1 MKKII
6 NVLNNQQFDK
16 IPPIW
21 IMRQAGRY
29 LPEYLETRSKIHNFL
44 DLCYNPQLACEVT
57 LQPIRRF
64 DFDSAIIFSDIL
76 VIPDALGI
84 KVDFVKNHGPIL
96 SEFDLTK
103 DLSKLNLNN
112 LKNHLKPVFEAI
124 NLTRANLNKDKT
136 LIGFAGAPWTL
147 ACYMI
152 EGKGSKNFEKIR
164 QISLQQPEFFEQLI
178 AILTQAVSDFL
189 SLQIQA
195 GVDVVKIFDS
205 WAGILPSSELEKWVI
220 KPAQKI
226 VENLQ
231 QKFPNIPVIY
241 FPKNIGNSYEIF
253 AKKVNSN
260 GLAIDQN
267 LDLNW
272 AVENIY
278 EKNNKIIQGNLDNF
292 ILAFGDKKIIENEV
306 RKILKTFENKPFIFN
321 LGHGIL
327 PQTPIENVEFMLEV
341 IKSNFS

>member
-1 MKKII
+1 MNKII
-6 NVLNNQQFDK
+6 NVLKHK
-16 IPPIW
+16 IVQKNPPIW

-29 LPEYLETRSKIHNFL
+29 LPEYLETRAKITNFL

-64 DFDSAIIFSDIL
+64 DFDCAIIFSDIL
-76 VIPDALGI
+76 VIPDALGV

-124 NLTRANLNKDKT
+124 NLTRANLNKDKS

-164 QISLQQPEFFEQLI
+164 QISLQQPEFFEKLI

-195 GVDVVKIFDS
+195 GVDIVKIFDS

-241 FPKNIGNSYEIF
+241 FPKNIGFNYEQF
-253 AKKVNSN
+253 YKKVQPDC
-260 GLAIDQN
+260 LALDQN
-267 LDLNW
+267 VDLKW
-272 AVENIY
+272 AKEILQNQNHAV
-278 EKNNKIIQGNLDNF
+278 IQGNLDNF
-292 ILAFGDKKIIENEV
+292 ILAFGTAEKIKLEV
-306 RKILKTFENKPFIFN
+306 NKILNSFNDKPFIFN

-327 PQTPIENVEFMLEV
+327 PQTPIKNVELLLKLV
-341 IKSNFS
+341 RN

>member
-1 MKKII
+1 MNKII
-6 NVLNNQQFDK
+6 NVLKHK
-16 IPPIW
+16 IAQKNPPIW

-29 LPEYLETRSKIHNFL
+29 LPEYLETRAKINNFL

-64 DFDSAIIFSDIL
+64 DFDCAIIFSDIL
-76 VIPDALGI
+76 VIPDALGV

-124 NLTRANLNKDKT
+124 NLTKASLNKDKV

-152 EGKGSKNFEKIR
+152 EGSGSKNFEKIR

-178 AILTQAVSDFL
+178 TILTQAVSDFL

-195 GVDVVKIFDS
+195 GVDIVKIFDS

-231 QKFPNIPVIY
+231 RKFPNIPVIY
-241 FPKNIGNSYEIF
+241 FPKNIGFNYEEF
-253 AKKVNSN
+253 YKKVQPDC
-260 GLAIDQN
+260 LALDQN
-267 LDLNW
+267 VNLKW
-272 AVENIY
+272 AKEVLQNQ
-278 EKNNKIIQGNLDNF
+278 NQAVIQGNLDNF
-292 ILAFGDKKIIENEV
+292 ILAFGTAEQIKLEV
-306 RKILKTFENKPFIFN
+306 NKILNNFNDKPFIFN

-327 PQTPIENVEFMLEV
+327 PQTPIKNVELLLKLV
-341 IKSNFS
+341 RN

>member
-1 MKKII
+1 MNKII
-6 NVLNNQQFDK
+6 NVLKHK
-16 IPPIW
+16 ITQKNPPIW

-29 LPEYLETRSKIHNFL
+29 LPEYLETRMKIANFL

-76 VIPDALGI
+76 VIPDALGV

-96 SEFDLTK
+96 SEFNLIK

-112 LKNHLKPVFEAI
+112 IKNHLKPVFEAI
-124 NLTRANLNKDKT
+124 NLTRSNLAQDKS

-178 AILTQAVSDFL
+178 LILEQAIVEFL

-195 GVDVVKIFDS
+195 GVDIVKIFDS
-205 WAGILPSSELEKWVI
+205 WAGILPACELQKWVI
-220 KPAQKI
+220 KPAWRI
-226 VENLQ
+226 VENLR
-231 QKFPNIPVIY
+231 QKYPHIPIIY
-241 FPKNIGNSYEIF
+241 FPKNIGFNYQEF
-253 AKKVNSN
+253 YKKVQPDC
-260 GLAIDQN
+260 LALDQN
-267 LDLNW
+267 VDIVW
-272 AVENIY
+272 AREVLQND
-278 EKNNKIIQGNLDNF
+278 NQAIIQGNLDNF
-292 ILAFGDKKIIENEV
+292 ILAFGTKEQIKLEV
-306 RKILKTFENKPFIFN
+306 NKILSNFNQKPFIFN

-327 PQTPIENVEFMLEV
+327 PQTPIENVELLLK
-341 IKSNFS
+341 IIRN

>member
-1 MKKII
+1 MNKII
-6 NVLNNQQFDK
+6 NVLKNKTAQKN
-16 IPPIW
+16 PPIW

-29 LPEYLETRSKIHNFL
+29 LPEYLETRAKITNFL

-64 DFDSAIIFSDIL
+64 DFDCAIIFSDIL
-76 VIPDALGI
+76 VIPDALGV

-103 DLSKLNLNN
+103 DISKLNLNN

-124 NLTRANLNKDKT
+124 NLTRTNLNKDKA

-178 AILTQAVSDFL
+178 AILTQAVIDFL

-195 GVDVVKIFDS
+195 GVDIVKIFDS
-205 WAGILPSSELEKWVI
+205 WAGILPNSELAKWVI

-241 FPKNIGNSYEIF
+241 FPKNIGFNYEEF
-253 AKKVNSN
+253 YKKVQPDC
-260 GLAIDQN
+260 LALDQN
-267 LDLNW
+267 VDLKW
-272 AVENIY
+272 AKEILQNQNQAV
-278 EKNNKIIQGNLDNF
+278 IQGNLDNF
-292 ILAFGDKKIIENEV
+292 ILAFGTAEQIKLEV
-306 RKILKTFENKPFIFN
+306 NKILNNFNDKPFIFN

-327 PQTPIENVEFMLEV
+327 PQTPIKNVELLLKLV
-341 IKSNFS
+341 RN

>member
-1 MKKII
+1 MNKII
-6 NVLNNQQFDK
+6 NVLKHK
-16 IPPIW
+16 IAQKNPPIW

-29 LPEYLETRSKIHNFL
+29 LPEYLETRSKINNFL
-44 DLCYNPQLACEVT
+44 ELCYNPELACEVT

-64 DFDSAIIFSDIL
+64 DFDCAIIFSDIL
-76 VIPDALGI
+76 VIPDALGV

-96 SEFDLTK
+96 GEFDLTK

-112 LKNHLKPVFEAI
+112 LENHLKPVFEAI
-124 NLTRANLNKDKT
+124 NLTRTNLNKDKA

-178 AILTQAVSDFL
+178 AILTQAVIDFL

-195 GVDVVKIFDS
+195 GVDIVKIFDS

-231 QKFPNIPVIY
+231 RKFPNIPVIY
-241 FPKNIGNSYEIF
+241 FPKNIGFNYEEF
-253 AKKVNSN
+253 YKKVQPDC
-260 GLAIDQN
+260 LALDQN
-267 LDLNW
+267 VDLKW
-272 AVENIY
+272 AKEILQNQNQAV
-278 EKNNKIIQGNLDNF
+278 IQGNLDNF
-292 ILAFGDKKIIENEV
+292 ILAFGTTEQIKLEV
-306 RKILKTFENKPFIFN
+306 NKILNSFNDKPFIFN

-327 PQTPIENVEFMLEV
+327 PQTPIKNVELLLKLV
-341 IKSNFS
+341 RN